1 MSSDSATTVEFC
13 DEKLGGRNA
22 ASYSVIRA
30 DLDKWL
36 AEQAE
41 KKGATY
47 INGIRVD
54 ELVVRNGKV
63 CGVRAG
69 EA

>member
-36 AEQAE
+36 AEP
-41 KKGATY
+41 G
-47 INGIRVD
+47 
-54 ELVVRNGKV
+54 
-63 CGVRAG
+63 G
-69 EA
+69 EEGRDLYKRHPRG